1 MSNEDG
7 KDVVDLSDPKA
18 REYKDRIAAAKK
30 GSTPVG
36 GAPMPNIP
44 RLDQPPP
51 GAPRDRG
58 LGVQQAHQ
66 QQASAQAPRG
76 PHGVLTPEQYQQAVA
91 SGQIIPGVGGGY
103 MANQPKGAQVP
114 PGQEAKPKMEVSAP
128 EGEMANPIR
137 PEGGLRQETVE
148 QLNALAQANS
158 SEAEAALSEKD
169 EAEKLHEELGPKPG
183 ESDYEDYDYSQLGQI
198 SRNLLSNGKRKEAIE
213 ARCADM
219 DFEDL
224 ILNQE
229 LRQEVKIKKGFVPT
243 FRTPSGEED
252 LFVKRYI
259 GDEEGSTQYIM
270 DKYAVY
276 GLCCGLYALNGQPLP
291 DHRGKDGKVD
301 EKQFEK
307 KLEYILKYP
316 IVLVADLSVNFTW
329 FTLRVQQLLSLDKV
343 KDF

>member
-1 MSNEDG
+1 MSNDDNKG
-7 KDVVDLSDPKA
+7 VVDLSDPKA
-18 REYKDRIAAAKK
+18 REYQDRIAAAKK

-51 GAPRDRG
+51 GAPRDRA
-58 LGVQQAHQ
+58 LGVQQAHS
-66 QQASAQAPRG
+66 QQAAAQG
-76 PHGVLTPEQYQQAVA
+76 PHGALTPEQYKQAVQD
-91 SGQIIPGVGGGY
+91 GRIIPGVGGGY
-103 MANQPKGAQVP
+103 MANQPRGVQAPQQAP
-114 PGQEAKPKMEVSAP
+114 AKPQMSRYGDE
-128 EGEMANPIR
+128 ENPAVAVR
-137 PEGGLRQETVE
+137 PEGGLSPETVN
-148 QLNALAQANS
+148 QLNAVAQANS
-158 SEAEAALSEKD
+158 PEAQEEEKLKEEAKE
-169 EAEKLHEELGPKPG
+169 LHEELGPQPG
-183 ESDYEDYDYSQLGQI
+183 EADDDNYDYAQLGQI
-198 SRNLLSNGKRKEAIE
+198 SRNLLSNHKRKEAIE
-213 ARCADM
+213 ARCEEM

-229 LRQEVKIKKGFVPT
+229 LRQEVKIKKGFIPV

-276 GLCCGLYALNGQPLP
+276 GLCCGLYSLNGQPLP

-301 EKQFEK
+301 EAAFLK
-307 KLEYILKYP
+307 KLEFLLKYP
-316 IVLVADLSVNFTW
+316 LVLLADLSVNFTW